1 MKSEELR
8 LVVLSLQLLILH
20 SPFFINP
27 MLSPELLHGLRNL
40 SLAARQAAEGF
51 LNGAHASRRH
61 GAGMEFSQY
70 RPYQP
75 GDDLRRLDWRLAAR
89 SDRYYLRESEVDTSL
104 TVHLLLDASASMNHR
119 DDNGLTKLDY
129 ARLLLAALAYL
140 AQQQGDAVGLTIL
153 APGGLRHLPARA
165 DTRQLP
171 RIYHA
176 LETAEA
182 TGNFPDAATL
192 APLTARR
199 QRALTVCVSDLYEES
214 SEINALLTRLRAT
227 SGDVLLLHLLANNE
241 LNFKYKGSV
250 TLRDLES
257 GKTLQLDA
265 DQQRPVYQRQLAEWL
280 RDTAQAARRQGFD
293 YHQLSTA
300 EPLDQAMREFL
311 RRRNSSS

>member
-1 MKSEELR
+1 
-8 LVVLSLQLLILH
+8 
-20 SPFFINP
+20 

-89 SDRYYLRESEVDTSL
+89 SDRYYLRESEIDTSL

-140 AQQQGDAVGLTIL
+140 ATQQGDAVGLTIL
-153 APGGLRHLPARA
+153 SPAGLQHLAPRA
-165 DTRQLP
+165 DARQLP
-171 RIYHA
+171 RLYHA

-182 TGNFPDAATL
+182 AGHFPSAGTL

-214 SEINALLTRLRAT
+214 TEINALLTRLRAT
-227 SGDVLLLHLLANNE
+227 SGDVLLLHLMAHNE
-241 LNFKYKGSV
+241 LKFNYQGAV
-250 TLRDLES
+250 TFRDLET
-257 GKTLQLDA
+257 GQTLQIDA
-265 DQQRPVYQRQLAEWL
+265 DQQRPAYHQQLQNWL
-280 RDTAQAARRQGFD
+280 RDTAQTARRQGFD

-300 EPLDQAMREFL
+300 EPLDGAIREFL
-311 RRRNSSS
+311 RRRNTLS

>member
-1 MKSEELR
+1 MLTPEHLHN
-8 LVVLSLQLLILH
+8 LQ
-20 SPFFINP
+20 S
-27 MLSPELLHGLRNL
+27 L

-140 AQQQGDAVGLTIL
+140 AQQQGDAVGLTVLSPAGL
-153 APGGLRHLPARA
+153 AHLPARA

-171 RIYHA
+171 RLYHA
-176 LETAEA
+176 LENAEA
-182 TGNFPDAATL
+182 AGLFPDAATL

-199 QRALTVCVSDLYEES
+199 QRALTVCVSDLYEEAG
-214 SEINALLTRLRAT
+214 EINALLTRLRAV
-227 SGDVLLLHLLANNE
+227 SGEVLLLHLAAHNE
-241 LNFKYKGSV
+241 LKFSYKGPV
-250 TLRDLES
+250 TFRDLET
-257 GKTLQLDA
+257 GQTLQIDA
-265 DQQRPVYQRQLAEWL
+265 DQQRPAYQQQLQQWL
-280 RDTAQAARRQGFD
+280 RATAQTARRQGFD
-293 YHQLSTA
+293 YHLLDTSQ
-300 EPLDQAMREFL
+300 PLDGAMREFL
-311 RRRNSSS
+311 RRRVAFS

>member
-1 MKSEELR
+1 MTFIFVALYR
-8 LVVLSLQLLILH
+8 SLLTAHPPL
-20 SPFFINP
+20 
-27 MLSPELLHGLRNL
+27 LSPEHLHGLRNL

-140 AQQQGDAVGLTIL
+140 AHQQGDAVGLTIL

-165 DTRQLP
+165 DARQLP
-171 RIYHA
+171 RLYHA

-182 TGNFPDAATL
+182 TGHFPNPATL

-199 QRALTVCVSDLYEES
+199 QRALTVCVSDLYEDE
-214 SEINALLTRLRAT
+214 SEISTLLTRLRTT
-227 SGDVLLLHLLANNE
+227 SGEVLLLHLMAHNE
-241 LNFKYKGSV
+241 LQFSYQGAI
-250 TLRDLES
+250 TFRDLES
-257 GKTLQLDA
+257 GDTLQIDA
-265 DQQRPVYQRQLAEWL
+265 DQQRGAYQQQLQAWL
-280 RDTAQAARRQGFD
+280 RTTAQAARRQGFD
-293 YHQLSTA
+293 YHQLTTA
-300 EPLDQAMREFL
+300 QPLDDAMREFL
-311 RRRNSSS
+311 HRRNAAS

>member
-1 MKSEELR
+1 
-8 LVVLSLQLLILH
+8 
-20 SPFFINP
+20 

-40 SLAARQAAEGF
+40 SLAARRAAEGF
-51 LNGAHASRRH
+51 MNGAHASRRH

-129 ARLLLAALAYL
+129 GRLLVAALAYL

-153 APGGLRHLPARA
+153 SPAGLRHLPARA
-165 DTRQLP
+165 DARQLP
-171 RIYHA
+171 RLYHA

-182 TGNFPDAATL
+182 AGHFPDAATL

-199 QRALTVCVSDLYEES
+199 QRALTVCVSDLYEEE
-214 SEINALLTRLRAT
+214 SEINALLTRLRAV
-227 SGDVLLLHLLANNE
+227 SGDVLLLHLVAHNE
-241 LNFKYKGSV
+241 LEFSHQGAI
-250 TLRDLES
+250 TLRDLETNQ
-257 GKTLQLDA
+257 TLQLDA
-265 DQQRPVYQRQLAEWL
+265 DQQRPAYRQQLQKWL
-280 RDTAQAARRQGFD
+280 RETAHTARRQGFD

-311 RRRNSSS
+311 RRRNAFS

>member
-1 MKSEELR
+1 
-8 LVVLSLQLLILH
+8 
-20 SPFFINP
+20 

-104 TVHLLLDASASMNHR
+104 RVHLLLDASASMNHR

-140 AQQQGDAVGLTIL
+140 ATQQGDAVGLTIL
-153 APGGLRHLPARA
+153 GPAGLAHLPPRA
-165 DTRQLP
+165 DARQLP
-171 RIYHA
+171 RLYHA

-182 TGNFPDAATL
+182 AGRFPSAATL

-199 QRALTVCVSDLYEES
+199 QRALTVCVSDLYEEGA
-214 SEINALLTRLRAT
+214 EIGTLLTRLRAT
-227 SGDVLLLHLLANNE
+227 SGEVLLLHLMAHNE
-241 LNFKYKGSV
+241 LTFSYQGAV
-250 TLRDLES
+250 TFRDLET
-257 GKTLQLDA
+257 GQTLQLDA
-265 DQQRPVYQRQLAEWL
+265 DQQRPAYQQQLHQWL
-280 RDTAQAARRQGFD
+280 RATAQTARRQGFD

-300 EPLDQAMREFL
+300 APLDQAIREFL
-311 RRRNSSS
+311 RRRNAMS

>member
-1 MKSEELR
+1 MFTANR
-8 LVVLSLQLLILH
+8 SLKL
-20 SPFFINP
+20 
-27 MLSPELLHGLRNL
+27 LSPKILHGLRNL

-61 GAGMEFSQY
+61 GPGMEFSQY

-75 GDDLRRLDWRLAAR
+75 GDDLRQLDWRLAAR

-104 TVHLLLDASASMNHR
+104 TIHLLLDASASMNHR

-153 APGGLRHLPARA
+153 GPSGLRHLPPRA
-165 DTRQLP
+165 DARQLP

-182 TGNFPDAATL
+182 AGRFPNTATL

-199 QRALTVCVSDLYEES
+199 QRALTVCVSDLYEENA
-214 SEINALLTRLRAT
+214 EISALLTRLRAV
-227 SGDVLLLHLLANNE
+227 SGDVLLLHLMAHNE
-241 LNFKYKGSV
+241 LNFSHKGAV
-250 TLRDLES
+250 TFRDLET
-257 GKTLQLDA
+257 GQTLQLDA
-265 DQQRPVYQRQLAEWL
+265 DQQRPAYQLQLQQWL
-280 RDTAQAARRQGFD
+280 RDTAQTARRQGFD
-293 YHQLSTA
+293 YHQISSA
-300 EPLDQAMREFL
+300 EPLDQAIREFL
-311 RRRNSSS
+311 RRRNSSG